1 MKQQNLSL
9 QNLYKLP
16 WTNNNNPNGWIEPTT
31 YCQLACPGCYRG
43 LALPNPTRIHEDLAN
58 LKKNID
64 TLIKIRKIKIL
75 SIAGGEPLLYPKLN
89 ELISYAN
96 NRGLQV
102 RLLTNGV
109 ALTKER
115 LLKLKSL
122 GLTEVI
128 IHIAKYQNRPGYS
141 NKNEGDLNKL
151 RGKYCQMFRQV
162 KGVDLDFIMTVSQK
176 NYGDL
181 PIILD
186 FYKKNSDIVSHIFFT
201 FFKDFFF
208 KKPKDETKDSYITV
222 EKLASLI
229 NRNYG
234 IKPCAY
240 LGKKINP
247 NGVAWLFYVTVFF
260 GNKIIGYID
269 ADFFKKLHNRFYQN
283 GKYIFPVNGNKVNL
297 IKSVGFFLHPT
308 VRRILGNYFAEIIKN
323 PSKILKPVRFQL
335 IVFINP
341 PDFTPQGW
349 DFCDGCPDAILYNG
363 KLVPS
368 CLLERIKQGE
378 NILL

>member
-162 KGVDLDFIMTVSQK
+162 KGVD
-176 NYGDL
+176 
-181 PIILD
+181 
-186 FYKKNSDIVSHIFFT
+186 
-201 FFKDFFF
+201 
-208 KKPKDETKDSYITV
+208 
-222 EKLASLI
+222 
-229 NRNYG
+229 
-234 IKPCAY
+234 
-240 LGKKINP
+240 
-247 NGVAWLFYVTVFF
+247 
-260 GNKIIGYID
+260 
-269 ADFFKKLHNRFYQN
+269 
-283 GKYIFPVNGNKVNL
+283 
-297 IKSVGFFLHPT
+297 
-308 VRRILGNYFAEIIKN
+308 
-323 PSKILKPVRFQL
+323 
-335 IVFINP
+335 
-341 PDFTPQGW
+341 
-349 DFCDGCPDAILYNG
+349 
-363 KLVPS
+363 
-368 CLLERIKQGE
+368 
-378 NILL
+378 